1 MPIATMGYMQKA
13 WVRHQKGFTIVEL
26 LIVIV
31 IIGVLAAITVVAYN
45 GIQNR
50 ANNSARYGD
59 LKAWVKHFELYK
71 AQEGTYPSM
80 ADGGYC
86 LGGGFPIGGGGVARC
101 RDFNG
106 TGVSSYAQS
115 NNTGLMNE
123 LQKVGSVPPSGP
135 RIGVNGTVGPYVDYS
150 PTQIS
155 LVEVINGTPTD
166 CPADAPSSW
175 TDNAGRTLCAV
186 RLAR

>member
-71 AQEGTYPSM
+71 AQEGTYP
-80 ADGGYC
+80 
-86 LGGGFPIGGGGVARC
+86 F
-101 RDFNG
+101 
-106 TGVSSYAQS
+106 
-115 NNTGLMNE
+115 
-123 LQKVGSVPPSGP
+123 
-135 RIGVNGTVGPYVDYS
+135 
-150 PTQIS
+150 
-155 LVEVINGTPTD
+155 
-166 CPADAPSSW
+166 
-175 TDNAGRTLCAV
+175 LCFIKFKM
-186 RLAR
+186 LDPCF